1 MDKKETMK
9 QEATRTTLNKLLRFL
24 FGEVFSKLAEI
35 SIGDRILLLT
45 HTDLD
50 GSGPAVLLRVFFP
63 DLVVRHCSNAC
74 MDREIENT
82 LTDPETGEKYD
93 AVIIC
98 DISCKLE
105 TAERIDGNM
114 TVKKV
119 VLLDHHVTAMDL
131 NRFDWAVVRPDVVEG
146 SSFERRGL
154 KHSSGTSL
162 LYNYLEYVG
171 LIESLPDRCWKTA
184 EEFAF
189 LVAGYDTWDW
199 VKVFGEDN
207 RFHEMQTIF
216 EQYGMAMFEKVY
228 VDKLKYGF
236 LLVSDNEDLLLQ
248 IAESKKQSFID
259 SLLPWVR
266 SGSVDMPDGK
276 PYTFAYVQTDQYFG
290 DVYAKLKEVNPEADF
305 YILDYGKG
313 VSLRTDKE
321 GINLGALVKPL
332 GGGGH
337 PGAAGIRISSDLRLR
352 ILQEVFQTPTF
363 KLN

>member
-1 MDKKETMK
+1 MKEQGKKK
-9 QEATRTTLNKLLRFL
+9 QETTKTTLNKLLRLL

-74 MDREIENT
+74 MDKEIENT

-131 NRFDWAVVRPDVVEG
+131 NRFDWAVVRPEVVE
-146 SSFERRGL
+146 SSDFERRGL

-162 LYNYLEYVG
+162 LYNYLEFVG
-171 LIESLPDRCWKTA
+171 LIETLPDRCWKTA

-248 IAESKKQSFID
+248 IAESKKQSFIN
-259 SLLPWVR
+259 SLR
-266 SGSVDMPDGK
+266 ISSGSVDMPDGR
-276 PYTFAYVQTDQYFG
+276 PYTFDYVQTDRYFG
-290 DVYAKLKEVNPEADF
+290 DVYAKLKEVNPEAAF

-352 ILQEVFQTPTF
+352 ILREVFQTPTF